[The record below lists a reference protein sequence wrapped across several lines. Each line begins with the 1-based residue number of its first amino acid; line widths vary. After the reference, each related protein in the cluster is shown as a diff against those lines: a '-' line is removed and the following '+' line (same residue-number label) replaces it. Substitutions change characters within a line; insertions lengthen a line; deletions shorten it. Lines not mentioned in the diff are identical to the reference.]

1 MKCLNTGIKNFFL
14 VFRGTLATRHKPSG
28 EGLKTQILK
37 RQNFLSKDSSP
48 APTEELSK
56 VQTKPDKKAKDA
68 KVSLLADLQKMH
80 KKTVK
85 PCNNGEEMP
94 SDRKNESDEIN
105 NNNVKNILHK
115 TDKLSESSDA
125 QDKKEPVNPLLA
137 AIESAKNSKSKPR
150 IIKPKLKSLESGDG
164 PPSVQDQLRLKLE
177 ARKKLVDETDEGA
190 ETEQ

>member
-85 PCNNGEEMP
+85 PCNNGEEML

-115 TDKLSESSDA
+115 NDKLSESSDA